1 MIRNLK
7 SAIQN
12 PKSLGGSA
20 TCAGKGGQGDK
31 VKCWSNGVMESWS
44 VARLRLN
51 SSLRYSTT
59 PIKSIFLLDLCAM
72 LFVLCS
78 SVEAQPKK
86 VPRIGLLFTVTNSSA
101 APRIEAFHQGL
112 RELGYVEGNNILLEY
127 RYAES
132 KLDRLPALAA
142 ELVRLNV
149 DVIVTTGPAPTR
161 VAKAATVTIPIVMAR
176 DTDPV
181 GNGFVASLA
190 RPGGNITGLSSLAPE
205 MSGKHVELLKEIVP
219 QLSRLAIL
227 GTSATPGNAQTLRE
241 LEVAAMGMGAKLQ
254 FVDVQSRNDIESAF
268 RAAVKGRADAIIVL
282 GSGIY
287 ASHRKQVVDLATESR
302 LPAIYRSR
310 EYMEVGGLIVYGVNP
325 FDLDRRAATYVDKI
339 LKGAKPAD
347 LPVEQPKK
355 FEFVINL
362 KTAKQI
368 GLTIPPHVLARADK
382 VIR

>member
-1 MIRNLK
+1 
-7 SAIQN
+7 
-12 PKSLGGSA
+12 
-20 TCAGKGGQGDK
+20 
-31 VKCWSNGVMESWS
+31 MESWS

-268 RAAVKGRADAIIVL
+268 RAAVKGHADAIIVL

-347 LPVEQPKK
+347 LPVEQPTK
-355 FEFVINL
+355 FELVINL

-368 GLTIPPHVLARADK
+368 GLPIPPNVLARADR